1 MNKKQKSDD
10 ETTGSTGI
18 GTMIQ
23 RLGGL
28 VSLLSDLAEK
38 GETLQRS
45 GEIKTGEKGMRAVYG
60 FTVQLGGGKPS
71 IQPFGNVKEGTA
83 GKGPVVEE
91 TREPMV
97 DVFDEGD
104 HVLVVAELPGVTGN
118 DVQFEAKDDILTLSA
133 SRGER
138 KYRKEVLLPFAVTPE
153 GVTPSFQNGVFELRL
168 PRAK

>member
-1 MNKKQKSDD
+1 MNKKQKSG
-10 ETTGSTGI
+10 EESGATGI

-45 GEIKTGEKGMRAVYG
+45 GEIKTDDKGVRAVYG
-60 FTVQLGGGKPS
+60 FSVRMGGGKPS
-71 IQPFGNVKEGTA
+71 IQPFGNVKESSQ
-83 GKGPVVEE
+83 GPVVDE

-104 HVLVVAELPGVTGN
+104 HVMLVAELPGVTAS
-118 DVQFEAKDDILTLSA
+118 DVRFEAKDDIVTLTA
-133 SRGER
+133 SRGDR
-138 KYRKEVLLPFAVTPE
+138 KYRKEVLLPFAVTAE
-153 GVTPSFQNGVFELRL
+153 GATPSFQNGVLELRL

>member
-1 MNKKQKSDD
+1 MSKKQKTSD
-10 ETTGSTGI
+10 ETGAAGI
-18 GTMIQ
+18 GTMLQ

-38 GETLQRS
+38 GEALNRS
-45 GEIKTGEKGMRAVYG
+45 GEIKTDEKGVRAVYG
-60 FTVQLGGGKPS
+60 FSVRLGGGKPS
-71 IQPFGNVKEGTA
+71 IQPFGNVKEGS
-83 GKGPVVEE
+83 KGPVVEE

-104 HVLVVAELPGVTGN
+104 HVLLVAELPGVTAS
-118 DVQFEAKDDILTLSA
+118 DVHFEAKDDILSLSA

-138 KYRKEVLLPFAVTPE
+138 KYRKEMMLPFAVNAE

>member
-1 MNKKQKSDD
+1 MSRQKKSED
-10 ETTGSTGI
+10 ESGAAGL

-38 GETLQRS
+38 AESLQRT
-45 GEIKTGEKGMRAVYG
+45 GEIKADDKGVRAVYG
-60 FTVQLGGGKPS
+60 FSVRMGGGKPS
-71 IQPFGNVKEGTA
+71 IQPFGNVKQGSA
-83 GKGPVVEE
+83 GPVVED
-91 TREPMV
+91 TREPLV

-104 HVLVVAELPGVTGN
+104 HVLVVAELPGVTAG
-118 DVQFEAKDDILTLSA
+118 DVQFEAKDDILSLSA

-138 KYRKEVLLPFAVTPE
+138 KYRKEVLLPFAVDA
-153 GVTPSFQNGVFELRL
+153 GRATPSFQNAVFELRL

>member
-1 MNKKQKSDD
+1 MSKKQNSGE
-10 ETTGSTGI
+10 ETGAAGI

-45 GEIKTGEKGMRAVYG
+45 GEIKTGEKGVRAVYG

-71 IQPFGNVKEGTA
+71 IQPFGNVKEGS
-83 GKGPVVEE
+83 KGPVVEE

-104 HVLVVAELPGVTGN
+104 HILIVAELPGVTGS
-118 DVQFEAKDDILTLSA
+118 DVHFEAKDDILTLSA

-138 KYRKEVLLPFAVTPE
+138 KYRKEVLLPFTVTAE
-153 GVTPSFQNGVFELRL
+153 GATPSFQNGVFELRL